1 MSLTLRF
8 SDACMAALVGFLL
21 MGGGSALYAAN
32 KDSKVEFDRDI
43 RPIFSDNCLHCHGP
57 DEKAR
62 KAKLRL
68 DTKEGAF
75 RVRDGKTVIIAGK
88 SNDSELI
95 RRVTNKDPEEVMPP
109 PESNHKLTAAQIEL
123 LRKWIDQG
131 AEWASHWAYKK
142 ITRPALPGV
151 KNRAWAANGIDR
163 FVLARL
169 EKEQLAPSPGADG
182 ERLLRRITFDLTGL
196 PPTPAELDDFL
207 KDKSPRAYEKVIERL
222 LKSPAYGERMAVE
235 WLDIARFSDT
245 YGYQMDAPRPM
256 WPYRDWVIRAF
267 NENLPFDQFVT
278 WQLAGDLLPNA
289 TRDQRLATAF
299 NRLHNQNEEGG
310 IVEEEYRVAY
320 VQDRVDTFGAAF
332 IGLTLQCAHCHDHK
346 FDPIS
351 MRDFYSLF
359 AMFQNIDE
367 SGQNPYTGFVDYM
380 PAPTLAL
387 IDEQTEVRLKKIK
400 SQILT
405 REREQPAFRE
415 SARLSFAKWLGS
427 KPASNSIP
435 GLEASFSFDE
445 LKDNKASNAVDANKP
460 ANAHEGPK
468 LVAGKFG
475 QAAELNGENGFSI
488 PGIGHYKRTE
498 PFSAAIWVRTES
510 NAVRY
515 VILHHTK
522 APADA

>member
-1 MSLTLRF
+1 
-8 SDACMAALVGFLL
+8 
-21 MGGGSALYAAN
+21 
-32 KDSKVEFDRDI
+32 
-43 RPIFSDNCLHCHGP
+43 
-57 DEKAR
+57 
-62 KAKLRL
+62 
-68 DTKEGAF
+68 
-75 RVRDGKTVIIAGK
+75 
-88 SNDSELI
+88 
-95 RRVTNKDPEEVMPP
+95 
-109 PESNHKLTAAQIEL
+109 
-123 LRKWIDQG
+123 
-131 AEWASHWAYKK
+131 
-142 ITRPALPGV
+142 
-151 KNRAWAANGIDR
+151 
-163 FVLARL
+163 
-169 EKEQLAPSPGADG
+169 
-182 ERLLRRITFDLTGL
+182 
-196 PPTPAELDDFL
+196 
-207 KDKSPRAYEKVIERL
+207 
-222 LKSPAYGERMAVE
+222 MAVE

-387 IDEQTEVRLKKIK
+387 IDEQTEARLNKIK

-445 LKDNKASNAVDANKP
+445 LKDNKAGNAVDANKP

-510 NAVRY
+510 NAARY

-522 APADA
+522 APADAGNRGYELLLENGHVSVGIHHQWPGNSIKIQSRESIATPMSGFISVLLMMDRVTCEWLAFVYQRPNSRNGYATRSSLERYYLCDRRT